1 MPFVPETYQYYSCKL
16 KEDTNKEE
24 YAVIKGAIPRY
35 IKYRFKVVCIQKEL
49 EMSTVL
55 EELIQK
61 WVQQESPI
69 LESSVDL
76 ANHDLEDVKGYISKS
91 LKLQFKIICA
101 QKKVKMRFV
110 LYYLI
115 NQWLQ
120 FVEPMLESFDGYN
133 REGKES

>member
-1 MPFVPETYQYYSCKL
+1 
-16 KEDTNKEE
+16 
-24 YAVIKGAIPRY
+24 
-35 IKYRFKVVCIQKEL
+35 
-49 EMSTVL
+49 MSTVL

>member
-1 MPFVPETYQYYSCKL
+1 MPIVPETYNYCCCELNDDNK
-16 KEDTNKEE
+16 KEE
-24 YAVIKGAIPRY
+24 YAVIKGAIPKD

-55 EELIQK
+55 EELIQE
-61 WVQQESPI
+61 WVQKKSPI
-69 LESSVDL
+69 VESYVNFAKDE
-76 ANHDLEDVKGYISKS
+76 LEDVKGYISKS

-101 QKKVKMRFV
+101 QKKVKMRSV

-120 FVEPMLESFDGYN
+120 SVEPMFEPSDG
-133 REGKES
+133 